1 MSVSLDKKIRVSSAT
16 RAALKEKKTG
26 GEPFDTVIRRLIL
39 LWDLVGF
46 TLPRDE
52 ADKLYEQAREKV
64 A

>member
-1 MSVSLDKKIRVSSAT
+1 MSADKKIRVT
-16 RAALKEKKTG
+16 GVIRAALKEKKRG
-26 GEPFDTVIRRLIL
+26 GESFNSVIRSLIR

-52 ADKLYEQAREKV
+52 ADKLYEQAREAV